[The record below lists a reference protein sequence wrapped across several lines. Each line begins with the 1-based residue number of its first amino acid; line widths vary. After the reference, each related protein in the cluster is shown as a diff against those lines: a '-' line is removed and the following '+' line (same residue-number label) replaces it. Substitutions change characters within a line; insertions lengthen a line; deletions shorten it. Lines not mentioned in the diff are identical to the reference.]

1 MAHRGAARVEEVGL
15 HRVVARLRL
24 PDEEGLLQ
32 LAQVRVLKVV
42 LKERVAA
49 LVPVSGGGR
58 PVAHLGSAGG
68 GRARVAG
75 AGASGAGGGSLEAAQ
90 AEVIHI
96 VFELF
101 DAVFIIWVD

>member
-49 LVPVSGGGR
+49 LAPVSGGGR
-58 PVAHLGSAGG
+58 PVAHLGRLREG
-68 GRARVAG
+68 
-75 AGASGAGGGSLEAAQ
+75 
-90 AEVIHI
+90 
-96 VFELF
+96 
-101 DAVFIIWVD
+101 